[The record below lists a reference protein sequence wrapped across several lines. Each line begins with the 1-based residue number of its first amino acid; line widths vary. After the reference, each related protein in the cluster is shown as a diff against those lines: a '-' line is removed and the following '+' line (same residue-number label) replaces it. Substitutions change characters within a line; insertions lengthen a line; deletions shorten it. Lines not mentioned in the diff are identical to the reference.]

1 MSSSF
6 RAPPIP
12 SSDEIDLVAL
22 FHAVWKQKKLIIATT
37 ASAGLV
43 AAIYAFV
50 TIPQYEVSSVLRPAA
65 INELD
70 SLNRSEIYTLPPG
83 DALVRVGASLESY
96 DTRLGFFRSHQKLFK
111 AFEQPGRTLEQSFE
125 EFNRN
130 SIELSLP
137 DPKKANSL
145 SAYIKLEMSYPKG
158 VDGVAI
164 LNGFIDY
171 AIATEREQ
179 IAADLDVIVKNRLNE
194 LKGKIDAA
202 RSAYE
207 VDKEAKIAALRE
219 TDSLR
224 RAQLQDELKA
234 LRAQLKTGRT
244 DRVAQLNEAIA
255 IARSLGIRKP
265 STPSALGESD
275 RNGSSSVMR
284 TEINSQQIPL
294 YFMGV
299 EALEAERAALMQRKS
314 DDFTEGRIA
323 QIAKELQLLQSNR
336 EIEVLNRRENEDMF
350 LAGVQPV
357 RAEVARLSNLNI
369 DMSRLKLVTI
379 DKQALEPLR
388 PVKPKKVLVILLGLV
403 LGGFIGVFIAVIRHL
418 ISTRQP
424 QSQSVLLS
432 VQPDSPTMVGSDTG
446 LSKPQ

>member
-22 FHAVWKQKKLIIATT
+22 FQAVWKQKKLIMAAT

-43 AAIYAFV
+43 AAIYAFL
-50 TIPQYEVSSVLRPAA
+50 TTPQYEVSSVLRPAA

-70 SLNRSEIYTLPPG
+70 ALNRSEIYTLPPG

-207 VDKEAKIAALRE
+207 IDKEARIAALRE

-244 DRVAQLNEAIA
+244 DRMAQLNEAIG

-275 RNGSSSVMR
+275 RSGSSSVMR
-284 TEINSQQIPL
+284 TEINNQQIPL

-299 EALEAERAALMQRKS
+299 EALEAERTALMQRKS

-336 EIEVLNRRENEDMF
+336 EIEVLNRRENEDLF

-357 RAEVARLSNLNI
+357 RAEVARLSNLSI

-379 DKQALEPLR
+379 DQQALEPLR
-388 PVKPKKVLVILLGLV
+388 PVKPQKALIILLGLV
-403 LGGFIGVFIAVIRHL
+403 LGGFIGAFIAVIRHL
-418 ISTRQP
+418 INTRQP
-424 QSQSVLLS
+424 QPQSVVLS
-432 VQPDSPTMVGSDTG
+432 VQPGSPTMVGSDAG
-446 LSKPQ
+446 LNKPQ